1 MSVAIRAITRLQDAD
16 DANATP
22 AVGVDGWVLVYDHA
36 SAAFVLRDPRSF
48 SGPWTVGISRVG
60 SGAFI
65 RI

>member
-1 MSVAIRAITRLQDAD
+1 MSVAIPIPLLQNLPDV
-16 DANATP
+16 NVTP
-22 AVGVDGWVLVYDHA
+22 AIGVDGWVLVYDHA